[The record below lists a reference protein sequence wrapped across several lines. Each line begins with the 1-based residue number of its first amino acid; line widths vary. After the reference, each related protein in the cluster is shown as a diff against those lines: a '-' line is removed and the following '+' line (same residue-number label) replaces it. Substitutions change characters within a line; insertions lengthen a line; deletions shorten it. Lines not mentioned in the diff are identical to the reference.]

1 MALDDI
7 PRQISKDSGHGSM
20 SPTSVNQPTTPDKTV
35 QEKELMS
42 NAEFIPHGYAK
53 ATAINTRCFHGNDHG
68 NDQVTGP
75 KIKIGLH
82 ASVRACEHFVD
93 FEVIV
98 N

>member
-1 MALDDI
+1 
-7 PRQISKDSGHGSM
+7 M

-53 ATAINTRCFHGNDHG
+53 ATAINTRCFHGNDL
-68 NDQVTGP
+68 VTGL
-75 KIKIGLH
+75 KIEIGLH
-82 ASVRACEHFVD
+82 ASVRACEHYVD
-93 FEVIV
+93 FKVIV

>member
-1 MALDDI
+1 
-7 PRQISKDSGHGSM
+7 M

-53 ATAINTRCFHGNDHG
+53 ATAINTRCFYGNDL
-68 NDQVTGP
+68 VTGL
-75 KIKIGLH
+75 KIEIGLH

>member
-1 MALDDI
+1 
-7 PRQISKDSGHGSM
+7 M

-53 ATAINTRCFHGNDHG
+53 ATAINTRCFYGNDL
-68 NDQVTGP
+68 VTGL
-75 KIKIGLH
+75 KIEIGLH
-82 ASVRACEHFVD
+82 ASVRACEHYVD
-93 FEVIV
+93 FKVIV

>member
-53 ATAINTRCFHGNDHG
+53 ATAINTRCFYGNDL
-68 NDQVTGP
+68 VTGL
-75 KIKIGLH
+75 KIEIGLH